1 MRPKIPVVPHPG
13 QSVTDSSPKK
23 SSIFLEATF
32 LDSWFDLFGLG
43 VTRPFE
49 AERK

>member
-13 QSVTDSSPKK
+13 QSVTDSSHKE
-23 SSIFLEATF
+23 SSIFLETS
-32 LDSWFDLFGLG
+32 LLVSWFDLFGLG

-49 AERK
+49 AERE